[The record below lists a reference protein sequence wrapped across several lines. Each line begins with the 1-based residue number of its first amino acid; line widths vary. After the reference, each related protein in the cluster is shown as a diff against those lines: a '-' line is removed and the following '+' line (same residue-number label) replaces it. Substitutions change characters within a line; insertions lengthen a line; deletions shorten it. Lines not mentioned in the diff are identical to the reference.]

1 MIVEGIRLINFR
13 NYKNIFVS
21 FSSDVN
27 ILVGKNAQGKTNIL
41 EAIYMCSNGRSFRTY
56 RDKEIISFDKDEAYI
71 GANIKVG
78 QLEKF
83 TEIKLHNDKPKRIR
97 VNKSELSNNRE
108 LNTGFKVVIFSPDDL
123 KLIKEGPS
131 NRRNYLDNC
140 ISQLKPLYGY
150 NLNKYYK
157 VLIQR
162 NNALK
167 SIRLKGDIDSLL
179 DVFDIQLANLG
190 SLIITERRA
199 MIDKLN
205 KESKEIHSSLT
216 KGNESIS
223 LYYGTNTP
231 LFKSLKEIENG
242 FLDKLKATRKTDLIN
257 RTTEVGPHRDDL
269 LIYINDKESK
279 LFASQGQQ
287 RSLVLTLKLSEVEII
302 KKDIGVYPVLLLDDV
317 FSELDEDRRLYLSKL
332 FNNMQT
338 FITITDAVD
347 IKGLENHNIEYFYVK
362 EGLIFRGKKTWRE
375 VNDQWNKWKW

>member
-1 MIVEGIRLINFR
+1 MNVEGIRLINFR
-13 NYKNIFVS
+13 NYKNMGIS
-21 FSSDVN
+21 FSRDIN

-78 QLEKF
+78 ELEKF
-83 TEIKLHNDKPKRIR
+83 TEIKLHKDKPKRIR
-97 VNKSELSNNRE
+97 VNKSELSSNKE

-123 KLIKEGPS
+123 KLIKDGPV

-140 ISQLKPLYGY
+140 ISQLKPVYNY

-162 NNALK
+162 NNTLK
-167 SIRLKGDIDSLL
+167 SVRLKSDLNSLL

-190 SLIITERRA
+190 SIILLERRS
-199 MIDKLN
+199 IINKLN
-205 KESKEIHSSLT
+205 IESKDIHQSLT
-216 KGNESIS
+216 KGQEDIVFSY
-223 LYYGTNTP
+223 LTNTQI
-231 LFKSLKEIENG
+231 FNTLKETENG
-242 FLDKLKATRKTDLIN
+242 FIDRLKRTRESDILN
-257 RTTEVGPHRDDL
+257 RTTEVGPHRDDM
-269 LIYINDKESK
+269 IISINGKESK
-279 LFASQGQQ
+279 IFASQGQQ
-287 RSLVLTLKLSEVEII
+287 RSLVLTMKLAEVEII

-338 FITITDAVD
+338 FITVTDAVE
-347 IKGLENHNIEYFYVK
+347 IKGLEDHEKEYFYVK
-362 EGLIFRGKKTWRE
+362 EGLIYKGKKTWRE
-375 VNDQWNKWKW
+375 VNDQ